1 MTGGI
6 APPDGGKA
14 CQAIKNPPSYEVG
27 YCRPPKRT
35 QWRKGQ
41 CGNPN
46 RVRKQTPKPI
56 VELIDDFFASKIDIV
71 EQGVSRRI
79 SALEAIVLQ
88 LWRHAV
94 AGSKRA
100 TNVLLQYQ
108 AFAARR
114 SGGMG
119 GVIQRIEVVGE
130 DASEEE
136 PRGNNA

>member
-1 MTGGI
+1 M
-6 APPDGGKA
+6 
-14 CQAIKNPPSYEVG
+14 KNPPSYEVG

-35 QWRKGQ
+35 RWQKGQ
-41 CGNPN
+41 CGNPK
-46 RVRKQTPKPI
+46 RIRKQTPKPI
-56 VELIDDFFASKIDIV
+56 VELIDDFFASKIAIV
-71 EQGVSRRI
+71 EQGVSRRV

-88 LWRHAV
+88 LWRQAV

-100 TNVLLQYQ
+100 TSILLQYQ

-114 SGGMG
+114 YGS
-119 GVIQRIEVVGE
+119 VKQRIELVCE

>member
-1 MTGGI
+1 MKI
-6 APPDGGKA
+6 PAEKH
-14 CQAIKNPPSYEVG
+14 EVG

-56 VELIDDFFASKIDIV
+56 VELIDDFFASEIDIV
-71 EQGVSRRI
+71 EQGVSRRV

-88 LWRHAV
+88 LWRHGI
-94 AGSKRA
+94 AGKKRA
-100 TNVLLQYQ
+100 ANVLLQYQ

-119 GVIQRIEVVGE
+119 GVIQTIEVVGE

-136 PRGNNA
+136 PRGNNV

>member
-1 MTGGI
+1 MKI
-6 APPDGGKA
+6 PAEKH
-14 CQAIKNPPSYEVG
+14 EVG

-41 CGNPN
+41 CGNPK
-46 RVRKQTPKPI
+46 RMRKKNPKP
-56 VELIDDFFASKIDIV
+56 VVDMIDEFFAGEIDIV
-71 EQGVSRRI
+71 EQGVSRRV

-100 TNVLLQYQ
+100 MNVLLQYQ

-119 GVIQRIEVVGE
+119 GVIHRVEELGE
-130 DASEEE
+130 DVSGEE
-136 PRGNNA
+136 PRGNA